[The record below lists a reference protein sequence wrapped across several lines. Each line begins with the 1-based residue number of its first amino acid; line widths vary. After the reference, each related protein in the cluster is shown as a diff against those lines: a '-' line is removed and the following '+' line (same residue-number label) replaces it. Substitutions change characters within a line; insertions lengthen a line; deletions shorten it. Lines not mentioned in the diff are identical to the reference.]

1 MEPEKDDGNV
11 EYKLKLTNKTSERI
25 EKLATQ
31 MRFRCNEGNGEC
43 IYNIG
48 VEDNG
53 VMTGITTEEYE
64 ESIHVLN
71 TLAEKNN
78 YIVKLLGKTNVNED
92 KCIYEVLI
100 RENNE
105 TNYINTRVAIAGNV
119 DSGKS
124 SLLGVLTT
132 GKYDNGNGSAR
143 LSIFNYQ
150 HEVKTG
156 RTSSV
161 GHHILGFD
169 KNGKPV
175 NYSGINGKL
184 SWPEIVSK
192 SSKIVELKDLCGH
205 EKYLKTTILGLSSS
219 QPDLCLIIVSANKG
233 IKNEKSKNPK
243 NINKNMVKNTNNI
256 ENMTKEHIFLCITLG
271 IPFAIV
277 ITKVDMIAQQSIE
290 NVFKETMTD
299 IQQLIKCP
307 GIRRQPLKVETDDDI
322 LICAKQIH
330 TESIVPIFCVSNT
343 TGQGIDNIY
352 NFLNILPK
360 NTMKTTDSI
369 EKSIHHLNHVE
380 YHIDSVWSVPGVG
393 TVVGGYLVNG
403 CVSVNDKLLIGPVNN
418 SYEQIT
424 VRSIHCKKVPVQTV
438 NHGSYICLGLKKYDR
453 KNIRKGNVII
463 SDVSQQI
470 VANKFTAEIKVIRSH
485 STTIDYGYQPVI
497 HAFAVRQTAKI
508 IKIEKKIN
516 SRNVSEQIDNN
527 SDISSGDTPI
537 LRPGDSA
544 TVTFEFC
551 YHSEFIKVN
560 TRILCSEGR
569 TKIIGI
575 VKSIN

>member
-1 MEPEKDDGNV
+1 MEPEQDDGNI

-31 MRFRCNEGNGEC
+31 MRYRCNEGNGEC

-48 VEDNG
+48 VEDDGN
-53 VMTGITTEEYE
+53 MIGITALEYQ
-64 ESIHVLN
+64 ESIGVLN

-78 YIVKLLGKTNVNED
+78 YTVKLLGTTIIDED
-92 KCIYEVLI
+92 KSIYEVLI

-205 EKYLKTTILGLSSS
+205 EKYLKTTILGLSAS

-243 NINKNMVKNTNNI
+243 NVNKNMVKNTNNI

-277 ITKVDMIAQQSIE
+277 VTKIDMIKQQSIE
-290 NVFKETMTD
+290 NVFKETLND

-307 GIRRQPLKVETDDDI
+307 GIRRQPLKVETNDDV

-343 TGQGIDNIY
+343 TGQGIENIY

-360 NTMKTTDSI
+360 NTRHLEMS
-369 EKSIHHLNHVE
+369 EKSINKNYVE

-393 TVVGGYLVNG
+393 TVVGGYLVSG
-403 CVSVNDKLLIGPVNN
+403 SVSVNDKLFLGPINN
-418 SYEQIT
+418 NYDQIT
-424 VRSIHCKKVPVQTV
+424 IRSIHCKKVPVQTA
-438 NHGSYICLGLKKYDR
+438 NHGCYICLGLKKYDR

-463 SDVSQQI
+463 SDISQQI
-470 VANKFTAEIKVIRSH
+470 FASKFTADIKVIRSH

-508 IKIEKKIN
+508 INIEKKIN
-516 SRNVSEQIDNN
+516 SRNIIEKHDKNET
-527 SDISSGDTPI
+527 SSLCEDTPI

-551 YHSEFIKVN
+551 YHSEFLKIN